1 MQTITITYA
10 QNTPAYASMELE
22 VPDDASEEQIIEVAK
37 ANADRVGNLVFDP
50 SYDWEDLRIFDIR
63 GPEGRLIAEGVQ
75 IDGPFAA
82 DEMSFLARSFL
93 KGDSAFSKLRGL
105 AVREGVLP
113 APDATGL
120 AGSKFDLVVEAV
132 RAWDEHGHDDDPA
145 RTCVIVEG
153 FDDALIERIQ
163 AAEHLVRIGGLDS
176 AAFVLPT
183 VWGDGL
189 GRETNSKVV
198 VRANGLV
205 RIVAENDRGV
215 YESLDVWIDD
225 IRQAWRDGQDAH
237 RRVRRCD
244 DVVLAG
250 DEQSM
255 DWLLRQGAKVREL
268 WRLER
273 ELAGLGFCV
282 ETSQSD
288 FAGMFPNDS
297 IEVLG
302 EDAVHDEGLPERVRE
317 LAAEWVEVRRRPAHV
332 QDGHVSRP
340 RG

>member
-1 MQTITITYA
+1 MKKITITYA

-22 VPDDASEEQIIEVAK
+22 VPDDASNEQIIEAAK
-37 ANADRVGNLVFDP
+37 THADRVGDLVFSP

-63 GPEGRLIAEGVQ
+63 DATGRLIEEGISLEEPLQIETLSFVARGAEG
-75 IDGPFAA
+75 GK
-82 DEMSFLARSFL
+82 L
-93 KGDSAFSKLRGL
+93 AFSAK
-105 AVREGVLP
+105 RE
-113 APDATGL
+113 T
-120 AGSKFDLVVEAV
+120 FDLVVEAV

-163 AAEHLVRIGGLDS
+163 AAENLVRTGGLDS

-183 VWGDGL
+183 IWGDGL
-189 GRETNSKVV
+189 GRESNSKVV
-198 VRANGLV
+198 VRGNGLV
-205 RIVAENDRGV
+205 RIVAENARGV
-215 YESLDVWIDD
+215 YESLDVWVDD
-225 IRQAWRDGQDAH
+225 VRQAWRDGQDAQ
-237 RRVRRCD
+237 RRTRRCD
-244 DVVLAG
+244 DLVLAG
-250 DEQSM
+250 DAQSM

-288 FAGMFPNDS
+288 FDGMFSNDS

-302 EDAVHDEGLPERVRE
+302 EDAIHDEGLPERVRE
-317 LAAEWVEVRRRPAHV
+317 LAAAWVEVRRRPAQMQGDHA
-332 QDGHVSRP
+332 SRP
-340 RG
+340 RA